1 MQKRLDNRPEKN
13 FIIKSVMRYL
23 KIILSAL
30 AISTSWVSAQIIF
43 SEDFDGFDGSG
54 FQSNPTTG
62 QLDSDFW
69 SITGLSDGDL
79 AFGGTETNTD
89 TDFTRGTSTGGV
101 STGGIYAFDLGNN
114 SGDYILGVQPIGAD
128 FAPGDFT
135 LKFTNNTGST
145 LDGIIVSY
153 DIVVYND
160 QGRSSSFNFAHK
172 DDSGD
177 TFSAITSL
185 DFSTPQ
191 DADSSPTWTTTAI
204 TTTITGITL
213 TDGDDYFLQWS
224 SDDVGGSGSRDQF
237 GLNNVVVSAIPE
249 PSTYA
254 LVFGSIALGIALW
267 RKRRQAAA

>member
-1 MQKRLDNRPEKN
+1 MQ
-13 FIIKSVMRYL
+13 YL
-23 KIILSAL
+23 KIILSGL
-30 AISTSWVSAQIIF
+30 AISTSWVSAQVIF
-43 SEDFDGFDGSG
+43 TEDFDSFDGSG

-79 AFGGTETNTD
+79 AFGGTRTTGDYAKE
-89 TDFTRGTSTGGV
+89 TDFDSVTG
-101 STGGIYAFDLGNN
+101 GGIYAFELGQD
-114 SGDYILGVQPIGAD
+114 SGDFILGVQPIGLD
-128 FAPGDFT
+128 FTPGDFT
-135 LKFTNNTGST
+135 LKFTNDTGST

-153 DIVVYND
+153 DIAVFND
-160 QGRSSSFNFAHK
+160 RGRSSSFNFAHK

-185 DFSTPQ
+185 DFTTPTT
-191 DADSSPTWTTTAI
+191 ADTSPQSWTTTTI

-224 SDDVGGSGSRDQF
+224 SDDVGGSGNRDQF

-267 RKRRQAAA
+267 RKRRQAA